1 VLTGLFCAVAAAL
14 AYGSASV
21 LQSIGIRR
29 AGAKGVGASG
39 LAGLKGQPLY
49 FIGLALDG
57 AGFFAMVV
65 ALQFLP
71 LFLGL
76 AEHLRRFDCLC
87 SVELWYVAVWCGCR
101 SAGRPVVADQ
111 GPFG

>member
-1 VLTGLFCAVAAAL
+1 MLTGLFCAVAAAL

-71 LFLGL
+71 LFLVQ
-76 AEHLRRFDCLC
+76 A
-87 SVELWYVAVWCGCR
+87 
-101 SAGRPVVADQ
+101 VVAASVGVIAGIAAWLHAAGCSSTPSDSSSK
-111 GPFG
+111 